1 MNRPP
6 TYFLAV
12 EVTSSVR
19 RALSPLLE
27 EMTGMGAGIRP
38 VRADGLHLTLRYL
51 GRIDPAQKVAV
62 RAAAAEIAGAGR
74 PFIVAFSGPELA
86 PPGSSPQVVW
96 APLGAGEVD
105 LAAIGTRLNLALADK
120 GWAPPSQPFRAH
132 CTLARLS
139 SHLSRGVS
147 SHLDELCARSYGEPS
162 LQMPVE
168 SLSLME
174 SVPVVGQA
182 SSYRRRGQWALGGG

>member
-12 EVTSSVR
+12 EVSSSLR

-27 EMTGMGAGIRP
+27 EMTGMGAGVRP

-51 GRIDPAQKVAV
+51 GGIDPARLVAV
-62 RAAAAEIAGAGR
+62 RSAAAEIARSGR
-74 PFIVAFSGPELA
+74 PFIVSFRGPELA
-86 PPGSSPQVVW
+86 PPGSSPRVAW
-96 APLGAGEVD
+96 APLGEGEVD
-105 LAAIGTRLNLALADK
+105 LAALGARLNRTLADK
-120 GWAPPSQPFRAH
+120 GWAPPTEPFRAH

-139 SHLSRGVS
+139 SELSVESRTC
-147 SHLDELCARSYGEPS
+147 LENLCAQSAGEPS
-162 LQMPVE
+162 LQMPVK
-168 SLSLME
+168 SFSLME

-182 SSYRRRGQWALGGG
+182 NSYRRQGEWALGAA